1 MSIGRENRDTRSFV
15 ERARIRWAERLGAY
29 VTMNPILCRSLRRR
43 MALATIC
50 TVPLVWLLTASAGQ
64 TSGAPADFVKA
75 VHTMT
80 LSASQQSDALPAIST
95 PRIARLGIT
104 YSF

>member
-1 MSIGRENRDTRSFV
+1 
-15 ERARIRWAERLGAY
+15 
-29 VTMNPILCRSLRRR
+29 MNPILCRSLRRR

-50 TVPLVWLLTASAGQ
+50 TVPLVWLLTASAGP
-64 TSGAPADFVKA
+64 TRGAPADFVNA

-80 LSASQQSDALPAIST
+80 LSASQQFG
-95 PRIARLGIT
+95 RIAGDIYAEDCTARVT